1 MHLKPF
7 NVLLGIYGKRSCINF
22 VNGEVGVCTQLGGA
36 SLASHTCDCIREHM
50 PQTLNKEESHE
61 AVHKEDHIMEDHHA
75 FVSQSIVYKPRDI
88 LLPTG
93 LCQ

>member
-1 MHLKPF
+1 
-7 NVLLGIYGKRSCINF
+7 
-22 VNGEVGVCTQLGGA
+22 VNWEVGVCTQRGVA
-36 SLASHTCDCIREHM
+36 SLASHTCECIREHI
-50 PQTLNKEESHE
+50 PQTPNKEESHE
-61 AVHKEDHIMEDHHA
+61 AVIKDDIIKEDHHA